1 MKITYT
7 PTGTCSRL
15 IEIEVDDAG
24 IVTDMHVTG
33 GCHGNLQGIA
43 ALCRGRRA
51 DEVART
57 LRGIRCGNKP
67 TSCPDQIALAIE
79 QNIN

>member
-1 MKITYT
+1 MTN
-7 PTGTCSRL
+7 GVCSRQIYL
-15 IEIEVDDAG
+15 NIEDG
-24 IVTDMHVTG
+24 IVKDVEFVG

>member
-1 MKITYT
+1 MKYTYRPKGICASLIT
-7 PTGTCSRL
+7 
-15 IEIEVDDAG
+15 VDVEDNKVVSVD
-24 IVTDMHVTG
+24 ITG
-33 GCHGNLQGIA
+33 GCPGNLQGIA